1 MQWPCSGYRLLFTSY
16 KSGSIK
22 AKCVPS
28 DRSNI
33 TSLPAQ
39 TSSPALLCWPLPS
52 STLII
57 YILKKKPAL
66 TLPAFLLLAC
76 FKPTVTAGFI
86 YTPLLNFTWYSPF
99 LFVPWE
105 KKRSAGS
112 YSQQLGTWGRMGLVQ
127 LFILESKCV
136 ILRQDAIVLSP
147 RRDLQRLLIGPFCH
161 SLKLSSS

>member
-1 MQWPCSGYRLLFTSY
+1 MAVLRLQIALHLLREWKHQSEMCPIRQ
-16 KSGSIK
+16 KQHH
-22 AKCVPS
+22 
-28 DRSNI
+28 I
-33 TSLPAQ
+33 T
-39 TSSPALLCWPLPS
+39 PS
-52 STLII
+52 SDLLSRSAVLTSPLLDINHL
-57 YILKKKPAL
+57 YFKKKPAL